1 MEILLPNTK
10 PTVVGTIYRPPELTK
25 FIKVFDENLSK
36 KDAITVDNFNV
47 DMWQNGIM
55 FSKTTIEA
63 QITVVSLHI

>member
-10 PTVVGTIYRPPELTK
+10 PIVVGTIYRPPELTK